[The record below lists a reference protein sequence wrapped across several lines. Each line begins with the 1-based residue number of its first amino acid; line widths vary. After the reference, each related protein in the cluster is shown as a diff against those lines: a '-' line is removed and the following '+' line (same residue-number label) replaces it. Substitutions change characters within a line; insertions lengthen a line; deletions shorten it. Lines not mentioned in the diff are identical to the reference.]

1 MQLDRE
7 RLGPWALVTGASSG
21 IGEAFAHRLARE
33 KLSLVLVARRGDVLE
48 SLATVLEKD
57 HGIETR
63 VIAADLARDG
73 AVDVVAR
80 ETEDLDIG
88 LVVSN
93 AGTGNPGAFAKCDL
107 EVERAI
113 IRLNVTTPM
122 ELARVFAPRLVPR
135 KRGGIVFVSSAMA
148 FQGTPYM
155 ANYAATKAYV
165 LVLGESLHEELKP
178 SGVDVLVVAP
188 GATETPGKD
197 LHPIDYDRIPVHW
210 MQPEEVVDS
219 ALGSLGKRAV
229 VVPGAR
235 NHLLACFGSGLWTRR
250 RVGAL
255 LGEFARRAIPADRL

>member
-1 MQLDRE
+1 MSLDRE
-7 RLGPWALVTGASSG
+7 KLGPWALVTGASSG
-21 IGEAFAHRLARE
+21 IGEAFARRLASE
-33 KLSLVLVARRGDVLE
+33 KSSLVLVARRAGLLDA
-48 SLATVLEKD
+48 LADQLAKQ

-63 VIAADLARDG
+63 VIAVDLSQEGSVQRIAHDT
-73 AVDVVAR
+73 V
-80 ETEDLDIG
+80 DLDIG

-107 EVERAI
+107 AAELAI
-113 IRLNVTTPM
+113 IRLNVIAQM
-122 ELARVFAPRLVPR
+122 ELARVFAPRLVDR

-155 ANYAATKAYV
+155 ANYAATKAYT

-178 SGVDVLVVAP
+178 SGVDVVVVAP
-188 GATETPGKD
+188 GATDTPGKD

-210 MQPEEVVDS
+210 MKPDQVVES
-219 ALGSLGKRAV
+219 ALSSLGKRAV
-229 VVPGAR
+229 AVPGTR

-255 LGEFARRAIPADRL
+255 LGEFARRAIPSDRL